1 MTVNHIL
8 TLTKE
13 LGRRPTQEEV
23 AWLMAEITK
32 DHKKLNAKS
41 KENKILDS
49 SIAIQRNKDESNK
62 HRLKDSIQ
70 ATPRVRMINKM
81 IHHKLEP
88 TQIAD
93 ILDLQLSTVQDTIY
107 RYKLPREKV
116 DLIPNKNKRV
126 KGLEYSRNQV

>member
-1 MTVNHIL
+1 MKNYKL
-8 TLTKE
+8 TLAKE
-13 LGRRPTQEEV
+13 LGRVPNEHEIGQKMLEV
-23 AWLMAEITK
+23 VSS
-32 DHKKLNAKS
+32 HPKLKRKE

-49 SIAIQRNKDESNK
+49 SLAVQKNKDEANK
-62 HRLKDSIQ
+62 HRRKDSIQ

-81 IHHKLEP
+81 IHHKLKP

-116 DLIPNKNKRV
+116 DLIPSKNKRV

>member
-23 AWLMAEITK
+23 AWLMAQITK

-116 DLIPNKNKRV
+116 DLIPSKNKRV